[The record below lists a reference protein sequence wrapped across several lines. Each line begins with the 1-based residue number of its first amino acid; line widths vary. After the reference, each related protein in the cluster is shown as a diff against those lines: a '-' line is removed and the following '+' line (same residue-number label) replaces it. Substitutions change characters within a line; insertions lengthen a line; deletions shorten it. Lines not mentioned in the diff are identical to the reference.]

1 MKFRTKYDRLQVSAE
16 PGSPIKIKY
25 KGAYDDNG
33 VFDLVES
40 GKENLYDYIQ
50 SFKDSVDI
58 HVILSKYMN
67 GDQTALNRYEPLFGD
82 FSQLPDNL
90 PAMLNVIE
98 AAKDSFNQLDP
109 AIREKFGNNFLAF
122 AGAIGTA
129 DFQELFGLT
138 EQKPVETV
146 SNVVSDVEKEVEA
159 VTE

>member
-16 PGSPIKIKY
+16 AGSPIKVKY
-25 KGAYDDNG
+25 KGAYDENG

-58 HVILSKYMN
+58 HVILAKYMN

-109 AIREKFGNNFLAF
+109 ALREKFGNNFLAF
-122 AGAIGTA
+122 AGAIGSD
-129 DFQELFGLT
+129 DFNKLFGIG
-138 EQKPVETV
+138 EQKVEDVIVPTV
-146 SNVVSDVEKEVEA
+146 DNLEKEVEA